1 MAQREGSIYLY
12 LFIGTFVLFVA
23 MLVVFFVQD
32 AKRSELEV
40 AIKKANEA
48 TAQIQVQKVQLQGER
63 NAARRLVGGPEM
75 EANWPPEDTI
85 LAKIKEAGEKLNQD
99 YKRLGEVK
107 AAFDVNN
114 LLQPI
119 EYQQELISKILDN
132 LQQARG
138 NLQVADKD
146 KIDSMNQAKV
156 EAKKSEEIVAGL
168 RTQVTDTESKY
179 VKEISDV
186 KKDNERLVKELQ
198 TSNDQKASAE
208 IDFKRQLAL
217 RGNQVLALQQRIAK
231 LEDETRRVKTID
243 DVDPDGQILEVASA
257 NQIGWINIGRRQHLR
272 PGLDFQVFQNVKG
285 GKRQYKGRIE
295 VQQVDETMSRI
306 RILDTRDEL
315 NPIAKGDYITS
326 PFYDPK
332 AVPVF
337 VFAGEGLDSKNV
349 TQEGLRA
356 KLKSY
361 GAEIKDKVDL
371 NTSFLIGLKGYEKD
385 NNYSDAKQF
394 GVAVI
399 REREI
404 LEYMG
409 L

>member
-23 MLVVFFVQD
+23 MVVVFFVQD
-32 AKRSELEV
+32 AKRSELELQV
-40 AIKKANEA
+40 KKAKDE
-48 TAQIQVQKVQLQGER
+48 TVQKENQRLAVVKER
-63 NAARRLVGGPEM
+63 DAARRLVGGPEM

-85 LAKIKEAGEKLNQD
+85 QAKIKEAGEKLNLD

-114 LLQPI
+114 LSQPI
-119 EYQQELISKILDN
+119 EFQQELIAKILDN

-156 EAKKSEEIVAGL
+156 EAKKSEEIIAGL

-186 KKDNERLVKELQ
+186 KKDNERLQKELQ

-231 LEDETRRVKTID
+231 LEDESRKVRTID

-257 NQIGWINIGRRQHLR
+257 NQIGWINIGRKHHLR

-295 VQQVDETMSRI
+295 VQQVDEAMSRI

-337 VFAGEGLDSKNV
+337 VFAGEGLESKNV
-349 TQEGLRA
+349 TQEGLKA
-356 KLKSY
+356 KLRSY
-361 GAEIKDKVDL
+361 GAEVKDKVDL
-371 NTSFLIGLKGYEKD
+371 NTSFIIGLKEYEKSP
-385 NNYSDAKQF
+385 NYSDAKSL